1 MASYKWSAEAVKW
14 LLNKCKATFATKDL
28 ATQSANGLMSA
39 SDKTKVDGFGAATE
53 YAKKAE
59 VAAKPIVYQNITVP
73 ASAWRSGAG
82 FAGATRTRYAD
93 IALAGVTSDLY
104 ATVTFNPDDIDNYNL
119 AGICATKDGKITIY
133 TEYAPSVAITIP
145 TIVVGGE
152 ADNNLEKP
160 TIIMSATPHN
170 YLDNS
175 NFANPVN
182 QRGKTTYTGNG
193 YTIDRWRTWNDDDSV
208 SVVSGG
214 VTVSGSSL
222 FMYIEPGIVN
232 KNGVYTLAAKSADG
246 TVEVITGTPQAGVW
260 GTMCTLSYDAN
271 VNKVWVALQGG
282 HTYVWAAL
290 YEGEYTKDTLPTYQP
305 KGYAVELAEC
315 LRYFERVNVH
325 DIIDGTPTLYKHIRF
340 TNKRAIPTVSWVMT
354 QSGNLNGDDTANW
367 NITVNDA
374 NGVHASLKDK
384 TKMAYWYGYADVS
397 ADL

>member
-1 MASYKWSAEAVKW
+1 MASYKWSAKAVKW
-14 LLNKCKATFATKDL
+14 LLDKCKATFATK
-28 ATQSANGLMSA
+28 
-39 SDKTKVDGFGAATE
+39 
-53 YAKKAE
+53 AE
-59 VAAKPIVYQNITVP
+59 VALKPIVYQNITVP
-73 ASAWRSGAG
+73 ASAWGSGAA
-82 FAGATRTRYAD
+82 FAGSTRTRYAD
-93 IALAGVTSDLY
+93 IALASVTSDLY

-133 TEYAPSVAITIP
+133 AEYAPSVAITIP

-152 ADNNLEKP
+152 ADNNMEKP

-182 QRGKTTYTGNG
+182 QRGKTTYTGSG
-193 YTIDRWRTWNDDDSV
+193 YTIDRWRLWDASDSITV
-208 SVVSGG
+208 ESDG
-214 VTVSGSSL
+214 VTVNSNEKSL
-222 FMYIEPGIVN
+222 QQYLDPKVVN
-232 KNGVYTLAAKSADG
+232 KNNIYTLAVKTADG
-246 TVEVITGTPQAGVW
+246 EIEVISGAPASEIRGSK
-260 GTMCTLSYDAN
+260 CTLAYSAAYETVR
-271 VNKVWVALQGG
+271 VNLQPGNIF
-282 HTYVWAAL
+282 VWAAL
-290 YEGEYTKDTLPTYQP
+290 YEGEYTKDTLPPYQP

-325 DIIDGTPTLYKHIRF
+325 DIIDGVPTLYKHIRF
-340 TNKRAIPTVSWVMT
+340 TNKRAIPTVSWVMI

-384 TKMAYWYGYADVS
+384 TAMAYWYGYADVS